1 MALASHGQTLD
12 LPSPEQGGSLR
23 SEAHTTQYVPYSS
36 IVVFRFSFFL
46 SFFFRGANL
55 NQVMGKRYLADIL
68 ET

>member
-36 IVVFRFSFFL
+36 IVVFLFL
-46 SFFFRGANL
+46 FLFLFRGVNL